1 VVHFV
6 TANKTWVFD
15 IASGLWHE
23 RESWDLNGRSL
34 GRWLGNCH
42 VSCYDKELI
51 GDAYSGKI
59 GYLSASTYTEFGL
72 TTQALAT
79 SPPVHSDRKRV
90 FISRL
95 ELDIEAGVGIAT
107 GQGSDPQW
115 MMRLSKDGGRTY
127 TTLAKVALC
136 RGDWRLSNQ
145 AALAAAGAGTGARH

>member
-1 VVHFV
+1 MGRPQVRRGAFRHRQQDLGVRYR
-6 TANKTWVFD
+6 
-15 IASGLWHE
+15 SGLWHE
-23 RESWDLNGRSL
+23 RESWDINGRSL

-79 SPPVHSDRKRV
+79 SPPIHSDRKRV

-107 GQGSDPQW
+107 GRDQIPSG
-115 MMRLSKDGGRTY
+115 
-127 TTLAKVALC
+127 
-136 RGDWRLSNQ
+136 
-145 AALAAAGAGTGARH
+145 